1 MKQGTPF
8 VYLDP
13 DEYDRI
19 VEHDVEPETWCTHVS
34 GYWVQAVPSVVYE
47 LEYRGLMSPEERM
60 STYVMWYLTENSSD
74 AKI

>member
-1 MKQGTPF
+1 MKQGSPY

-19 VEHDVEPETWCTHVS
+19 VEHDLGPDTWCTEVS
-34 GYWVQAVPSVVYE
+34 GYLVQAVVYE
-47 LEYRGLMSPEERM
+47 LEYRGLMTDEEMM
-60 STYVMWYLTENSSD
+60 STYIIWYLTENSSD